1 MMRLLL
7 AVIADKLI
15 ISEKLKVITLK
26 ACLTAKHR
34 IFSMS
39 CFAKFEWPVSYYSS

>member
-1 MMRLLL
+1 MTHLVL

-15 ISEKLKVITLK
+15 ISEKLKIITLK
-26 ACLTAKHR
+26 ACLTAKQR

-39 CFAKFEWPVSYYSS
+39 CLAKFEWTESFYSS